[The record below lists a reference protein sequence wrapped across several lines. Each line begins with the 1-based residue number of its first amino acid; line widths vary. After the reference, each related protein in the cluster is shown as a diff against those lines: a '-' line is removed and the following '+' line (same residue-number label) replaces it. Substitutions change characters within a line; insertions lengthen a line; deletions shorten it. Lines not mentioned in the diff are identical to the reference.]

1 MMSIGW
7 PLGTN
12 VCSKQRNANTN
23 TNQNHV
29 LINCAWNRMVHARRT
44 LKGSVRMPK
53 DKRFAEKQELAITT
67 RLFFDMHWQQFTH
80 NWNLCAFWNT
90 FQWHW
95 PAQVAK
101 PSTSSVILLL
111 RINLQVMSEL
121 GRSGC
126 RTKLPRLACILRNAA
141 KCLAG
146 SLPLQLHS
154 SSMGPCRLASPDIC
168 TCDEQDPQPH
178 TTTGSIWLE
187 HAELLAMTSTHHI
200 VYQSCVGQKF
210 LSNNLESSWLIQWW
224 NVNRSDTFETT

>member
-53 DKRFAEKQELAITT
+53 NKRFAEKQELAITT

-101 PSTSSVILLL
+101 PGTSSVILLL
-111 RINLQVMSEL
+111 RMNLQVTSEL
-121 GRSGC
+121 GNTLLSQKVDQDPGPNYQDLPAFSG
-126 RTKLPRLACILRNAA
+126 KLLSPWQEACPCSSTALRWVLADWRHLTSVLVMNKILNLIPRLAPF
-141 KCLAG
+141 G
-146 SLPLQLHS
+146 
-154 SSMGPCRLASPDIC
+154 
-168 TCDEQDPQPH
+168 
-178 TTTGSIWLE
+178 
-187 HAELLAMTSTHHI
+187 
-200 VYQSCVGQKF
+200 
-210 LSNNLESSWLIQWW
+210 
-224 NVNRSDTFETT
+224 